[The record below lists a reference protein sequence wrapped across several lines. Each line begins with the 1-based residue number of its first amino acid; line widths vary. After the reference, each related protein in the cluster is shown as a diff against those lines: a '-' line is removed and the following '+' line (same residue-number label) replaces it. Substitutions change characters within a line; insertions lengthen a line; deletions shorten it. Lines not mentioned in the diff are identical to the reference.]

1 MAVMTSL
8 ADDVQTLLMVGD
20 CVIVV
25 DADIVVPVIIT
36 GATVDV
42 NVVAAKEVPSFGCSF
57 VTGNIKGFMTMLA
70 TSGDIMTQDTTDGKN
85 FSK

>member
-1 MAVMTSL
+1 M
-8 ADDVQTLLMVGD
+8 VQ
-20 CVIVV
+20 
-25 DADIVVPVIIT
+25 VIIT

-42 NVVAAKEVPSFGCSF
+42 DVVAAREVPSFGCSL
-57 VTGNIKGFMTMLA
+57 VAGNIKGFMSMLA